1 MSNKVDDNWMTSDP
15 ISEEVLEGQ
24 LALDVYQTEDDVII
38 KAPLA
43 GVEAD
48 DLEIGLTDDVV
59 TIKGHRKVDQEIS
72 QENYFAQECYWGHFS
87 RTYILPIKVDSYEG
101 KAEIKN
107 GILIITLPKLEKTK
121 TRYIKVS

>member
-1 MSNKVDDNWMTSDP
+1 MSNKMEDNWMN
-15 ISEEVLEGQ
+15 EEVIEENVQEGQ

-43 GVEAD
+43 GVEPD

-59 TIKGHRKVDQEIS
+59 TIKGHRKDREVVS
-72 QENYFAQECYWGHFS
+72 SENYFAQECYWGQFS
-87 RTYILPIKVDSYEG
+87 RTYLLPIKVDSDEG